1 MTELKCPKCKETEE
15 IYYVFDSIEK
25 GHGIKC
31 YKCGYEVVGCKS
43 IEEAEFK
50 WRSKNDPKALKPCP
64 FCGSFARLTGKWC
77 KKYWVRCAY
86 DKCNASVYADT
97 EEKAIEYWNRRAKE

>member
-1 MTELKCPKCKETEE
+1 MTEPK
-15 IYYVFDSIEK
+15 S
-25 GHGIKC
+25 
-31 YKCGYEVVGCKS
+31 
-43 IEEAEFK
+43 
-50 WRSKNDPKALKPCP
+50 CP

-97 EEKAIEYWNRRAKE
+97 EEKAIEYWNRRVNE